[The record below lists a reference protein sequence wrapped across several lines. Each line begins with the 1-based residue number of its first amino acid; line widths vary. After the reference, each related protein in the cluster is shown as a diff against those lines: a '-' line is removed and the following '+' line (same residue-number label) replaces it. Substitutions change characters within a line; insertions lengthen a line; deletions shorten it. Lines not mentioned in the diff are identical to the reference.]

1 MGSSAMTR
9 ELYACLY
16 AREFPVQALLRLRPE
31 LREHPCV
38 VMQGD
43 APLEQVCSLNTK
55 ARLLGMARGMTRV
68 EVDTFPA
75 SVVLSRSQKEEAATR
90 VILLE
95 CAGAFSPRL
104 EELNVVE
111 PNVDERSRAA
121 AFSCG
126 IDIAGTQS
134 LFGPPEVLARKLVER
149 VRAVGMHA
157 CVTISGNLHAARC
170 LARGLPPSI
179 AVKVIPQGEEA
190 AALAELPCAVLDP
203 TAEQAE
209 TFAVWGLRTLGMLAA
224 LPEKNL
230 VARMGQ
236 QGRRLWQ
243 LARGE
248 RTHLFQ
254 PAAPPRSLAE
264 QMDLDSPVEL
274 LDSLLFVIGAMLDQ
288 LIVRANARLVALAAV
303 TITLTLDRGAMHA
316 RTVRPALPTNNKP
329 LWIKLLHLDLEAHPP
344 PAAVL
349 AVAIDAEPGATSKVQ
364 LGLFSPQLPEASRL
378 DVTLARI
385 RAVVGEENV
394 GRAALLDTH
403 APESFRIDAFRLEPF
418 RPEALK
424 IDTFHMTES
433 AAETTAA
440 VPLRAAT
447 RKLRPTE
454 HVTVTLETQRPV
466 QFYFRGQSY
475 RVDRAYGP
483 WLAEGDWWQ
492 PTLWGHEQ
500 WDIVA
505 QAGDSSLLCCCLVRD
520 RMHGGWQIA
529 ALYD

>member
-1 MGSSAMTR
+1 MGSRAMTR

-31 LREHPCV
+31 LREQPCV
-38 VMQGD
+38 VMAGD

-75 SVVLSRSQKEEAATR
+75 SSVLARSQKEEAATR
-90 VILLE
+90 AILLE
-95 CAGAFSPRL
+95 CAGAFSPRV
-104 EELNVVE
+104 EECSE
-111 PNVDERSRAA
+111 DT
-121 AFSCG
+121 AFVCG
-126 IDIAGTQS
+126 IDIAGTRS
-134 LFGPPEVLARKLVER
+134 LFGPPETLARRLVER
-149 VRAVGMHA
+149 VRAVGMRA
-157 CVTISGNLHAARC
+157 CVTISGNLHSALC
-170 LARGLPPSI
+170 MARGLPPS
-179 AVKVIPQGEEA
+179 ATVKVIPQGEEA
-190 AALAELPCAVLDP
+190 AALAELPCAVLGLIE
-203 TAEQAE
+203 EQDQTLA
-209 TFAVWGLRTLGMLAA
+209 AWGVHTLGMLAS

-236 QGRRLWQ
+236 EGRRLWQ

-254 PAAPPRSLAE
+254 PVEPQSALVE
-264 QMDLDSPVEL
+264 QMDLDSSVEL

-288 LIVRANARLVALAAV
+288 LIVRANARLVALAAA
-303 TITLTLDRGAMHA
+303 TITLTLDRGGTHT
-316 RTVRPALPTNNKP
+316 RTVRPALPTNDKP

-349 AVAIDAEPGATSKVQ
+349 AVALDAEPGATNKVQ

-394 GRAALLDTH
+394 GRAALVDTH
-403 APESFRIDAFRLEPF
+403 APEAFRLDAFRIEAF
-418 RPEALK
+418 RA
-424 IDTFHMTES
+424 TES
-433 AAETTAA
+433 AAETAA
-440 VPLRAAT
+440 STQLRAAV
-447 RKLRPTE
+447 RPLRPAE
-454 HVTVTLETQRPV
+454 SITVTLEAQRPV

-483 WLAEGDWWQ
+483 WLACGDWWQ

-505 QAGDSSLLCCCLVRD
+505 RAGDNSLLCCCLVRD
-520 RMHGGWQIA
+520 RMHGGWQMA

>member
-1 MGSSAMTR
+1 MGRRAMTR

-31 LREHPCV
+31 LKDRPCV
-38 VMQGD
+38 VMEGD

-55 ARLLGMARGMTRV
+55 ARLLGMAHGMTRV

-75 SVVLSRSQKEEAATR
+75 SVVLARSLKEEAATR
-90 VILLE
+90 AILLE
-95 CAGAFSPRL
+95 CAGTFSPRV
-104 EELNVVE
+104 EEPNVDE
-111 PNVDERSRAA
+111 PNVDERKVDERGPDA
-121 AFSCG
+121 AFVCG

-134 LFGPPEVLARKLVER
+134 LFGPPEVLARKLVEG
-149 VRAVGMHA
+149 VRAVGMRA
-157 CVTISGNLHAARC
+157 CVTISGNLHAAIC
-170 LARGLPPSI
+170 MARGLQRSV

-190 AALAELPCAVLDP
+190 AALAELLCTVLDL
-203 TAEQAE
+203 TEEQAE
-209 TFAVWGLRTLGMLAA
+209 TLAAWGLHTLGMLAS

-236 QGRRLWQ
+236 EGRRLWQ

-248 RTHLFQ
+248 RAHLFQ
-254 PAAPPRSLAE
+254 PVDPPLALAE
-264 QMDLDSPVEL
+264 QMELDSPVEL
-274 LDSLLFVIGAMLDQ
+274 LDSLLFVIAAMLDQ
-288 LIVRANARLVALAAV
+288 LIVRANARLIALAAV
-303 TITLTLDRGAMHA
+303 TITLTLDGGGTHA
-316 RTVRPALPTNNKP
+316 RTVRPALPTNDKP

-349 AVAIDAEPGATSKVQ
+349 TVALDAEPGATSKVQ

-385 RAVVGEENV
+385 RAMVGEENV

-403 APESFRIDAFRLEPF
+403 APDAFRLEPF
-418 RPEALK
+418 KIEA
-424 IDTFHMTES
+424 FRATES
-433 AAETTAA
+433 AAETEASAA
-440 VPLRAAT
+440 LRAAA
-447 RKLRPTE
+447 RQLRPTE
-454 HVTVTLETQRPV
+454 NVTVTLEAHRPV
-466 QFYFRGQSY
+466 QFTFRGQKFN
-475 RVDRAYGP
+475 VDRAYGP

-505 QAGDSSLLCCCLVRD
+505 RAGDNSLLCYCLVRD

>member
-1 MGSSAMTR
+1 MTR

-31 LREHPCV
+31 FREQPCV
-38 VMQGD
+38 VMEGD

-55 ARLLGMARGMTRV
+55 ARLLGMVRGMTRV

-75 SVVLSRSQKEEAATR
+75 SAALARSLKEEAATR
-90 VILLE
+90 AMLLE
-95 CAGAFSPRL
+95 CAGAFSPR
-104 EELNVVE
+104 VE
-111 PNVDERSRAA
+111 ERSEDT
-121 AFSCG
+121 AFICG
-126 IDIAGTQS
+126 IDIAGTRS
-134 LFGPPEVLARKLVER
+134 LFGPPEVLARSLVER
-149 VRAVGMHA
+149 VRAVGMRA
-157 CVTISGNLHAARC
+157 CVTVSGNLHAALC
-170 LARGLPPSI
+170 MARGLPPG
-179 AVKVIPQGEEA
+179 ATVKVIPQGEEA
-190 AALAELPCAVLDP
+190 AALAELPFTVLDL

-209 TFAVWGLRTLGMLAA
+209 TLAAWGVRALGMLAS

-236 QGRRLWQ
+236 EGRRLWQ

-254 PAAPPRSLAE
+254 PVEPQFKLAE
-264 QMDLDSPVEL
+264 QMELDSPVEL

-288 LIVRANARLVALAAV
+288 LIVRANARLVAVAAV
-303 TITLTLDRGAMHA
+303 TITLTLDRGGTHA
-316 RTVRPALPTNNKP
+316 RTVRPALPTNDKR

-344 PAAVL
+344 PSSVL
-349 AVAIDAEPGATSKVQ
+349 AVALDAEPGATSKVQ

-403 APESFRIDAFRLEPF
+403 APDAFRLEPF
-418 RPEALK
+418 R
-424 IDTFHMTES
+424 IDAFRATES
-433 AAETTAA
+433 AAETTASA
-440 VPLRAAT
+440 ELRAAA
-447 RKLRPTE
+447 RQLRPAE
-454 HVTVTLETQRPV
+454 SVTVTLEAQRPV
-466 QFYFRGQSY
+466 QFYFRGQNY

-483 WLAEGDWWQ
+483 WLACGDWWQ

-505 QAGDSSLLCCCLVRD
+505 RAGDNSLLCCCLVRD
-520 RMHGGWQIA
+520 RMHGGWQMA